1 MIDGSDVVSDW
12 PLLNALLNTAS
23 GATWVSFHHG
33 GGVGMGYSQH
43 AGMVIVADGTDDAA
57 RRLERVLWN
66 DPGTGV
72 MRHADAGYE
81 IAVECAREQG
91 LDLPMVDDC
100 SPAKAG
106 ARREAIKEEKAG
118 PRPPPGNK
126 KVPMQKLNP
135 ESIDLP
141 SLRRLWQGEAARL
154 DDASMRRVTEAAAS
168 VERIVASGE
177 TVYGVN
183 TGFGLLANTRIP
195 DERLAELQ
203 TNLIL
208 SHSAGLG
215 DPLPRQVTRLMIVL
229 KLLGLG
235 RGYSGVRP
243 LVIEALQALLDRDSN
258 PVIPAQGSVGA
269 SGDLA
274 PLAHLIAA
282 LMGYGSIDV
291 AGTVMPAGAALQQL
305 GMEPL
310 QLGPKEGLALIN
322 GTQASTAIA
331 LDALFNGERVFAAA
345 IASGAL
351 SVDALKGSVK
361 PFDPRIS
368 ELRGQP
374 GQIRVAAAIREL
386 LDGSEIVASH
396 ARCGRV
402 QDPYSFRCQ
411 PQVMGAALDLMEN
424 AARTLTIEAG
434 AVTDNPIVFPD
445 EDTAISGGNFHA
457 QPVAFAADTIA
468 MALCEVGSLSERRTA
483 VLIDPKMS
491 GLPPFL
497 TDDPGVNSGLMIQQV
512 TAAALVSESKSI
524 AFPAS
529 VDSIPTSAGQEDHVS
544 MAPIAARK
552 ASQIAR
558 NSAGVV
564 AIELIAG
571 AQGVDLHAPLTTSP
585 KLQSVHRQVRDIT
598 PRLTSD
604 RYWADEM
611 AALQASVL
619 AGEIGAEVIALS

>member
-1 MIDGSDVVSDW
+1 M
-12 PLLNALLNTAS
+12 
-23 GATWVSFHHG
+23 
-33 GGVGMGYSQH
+33 
-43 AGMVIVADGTDDAA
+43 
-57 RRLERVLWN
+57 
-66 DPGTGV
+66 
-72 MRHADAGYE
+72 
-81 IAVECAREQG
+81 
-91 LDLPMVDDC
+91 
-100 SPAKAG
+100 
-106 ARREAIKEEKAG
+106 
-118 PRPPPGNK
+118 
-126 KVPMQKLNP
+126 KLNP
-135 ESIDLP
+135 IAIDLET
-141 SLRRLWQGEAARL
+141 LRKLWQGEGARL
-154 DDASMRRVTEAAAS
+154 DDASMQRIAASAAS

-195 DERLAELQ
+195 GERLAELQ

-215 DPLPRQVTRLMIVL
+215 DPLPRHVTRLMIVL

-235 RGYSGVRP
+235 RGHSGVRTV
-243 LVIEALQALLDRDSN
+243 VIDALQALLDKDAM

-282 LMGYGSIDV
+282 MMGHGGIDL
-291 AGTVMPAGAALQQL
+291 AGEVMPAEAALQKL

-331 LDALFNGERVFAAA
+331 LDALFAGERVFAAA
-345 IASGAL
+345 IAAGAL
-351 SVDALKGSVK
+351 SVDALKGSAK

-374 GQIRVAAAIREL
+374 GQIKVAAAIKGL
-386 LDGSEIVASH
+386 LEGSDIVASH

-411 PQVMGAALDLMEN
+411 PQVMGAALDLLDN

-445 EDTAISGGNFHA
+445 DDTAISGGNFHA
-457 QPVAFAADTIA
+457 QPVAFAADMIS
-468 MALCEVGSLSERRTA
+468 MALCEVGSISERRTA

-491 GLPPFL
+491 ALPPFL
-497 TDDPGVNSGLMIQQV
+497 TEDSGVNSGLMIPQV
-512 TAAALVSESKSI
+512 AAAALVSENKGL

-552 ASQIAR
+552 AGQIAR
-558 NSAGVV
+558 NAAGVV
-564 AIELIAG
+564 AIELIAA
-571 AQGVDLHAPLTTSP
+571 AQGVDHHAPLKTSA
-585 KLQSVHRQVRDIT
+585 KLQAVHADVRKIT
-598 PRLTSD
+598 PRFTSD
-604 RYWADEM
+604 RYWADDM
-611 AALQASVL
+611 AALQKAVL
-619 AGEIGAEVIALS
+619 AGEIGPGVIQLS

>member
-1 MIDGSDVVSDW
+1 M
-12 PLLNALLNTAS
+12 
-23 GATWVSFHHG
+23 
-33 GGVGMGYSQH
+33 
-43 AGMVIVADGTDDAA
+43 
-57 RRLERVLWN
+57 
-66 DPGTGV
+66 
-72 MRHADAGYE
+72 
-81 IAVECAREQG
+81 
-91 LDLPMVDDC
+91 
-100 SPAKAG
+100 
-106 ARREAIKEEKAG
+106 
-118 PRPPPGNK
+118 
-126 KVPMQKLNP
+126 KLNP
-135 ESIDLP
+135 EKLDLAT
-141 SLRRLWQGEAARL
+141 LRKLWLGENARL
-154 DDASMRRVTEAAAS
+154 DDASMKRVAAAAAS
-168 VERIVASGE
+168 VERIVAGGE

-195 DERLAELQ
+195 DDRLAELQ

-215 DPLPRQVTRLMIVL
+215 EPLPRNVARLMIVL

-243 LVIEALQALLDRDSN
+243 LVIDALQALLDRDAM
-258 PVIPAQGSVGA
+258 PVIPSQGSVGA

-282 LMGYGSIDV
+282 MMGHGRIDI
-291 AGTVMPAGAALQQL
+291 AGTVMDAPAALQKL
-305 GMEPL
+305 AMRPL

-331 LDALFNGERVFAAA
+331 LDALFAGERVFAAA
-345 IASGAL
+345 IGAGAM

-361 PFDPRIS
+361 PFDPRLS

-374 GQIRVAAAIREL
+374 GQVRVAAAIREL
-386 LDGSEIVASH
+386 LKGSAIVASH

-411 PQVMGAALDLMEN
+411 PQVMGAALDLLDH
-424 AARTLTIEAG
+424 AARTLTVEAV

-457 QPVAFAADTIA
+457 QPVAFAADMIA
-468 MALCEVGSLSERRTA
+468 MALCEVGSISERRTA

-497 TDDPGVNSGLMIQQV
+497 TEDSGVNSGLMIPQV
-512 TAAALVSESKSI
+512 TAAALVSENRSL
-524 AFPAS
+524 AYPAS

-552 ASQIAR
+552 ARAIAE
-558 NSAGVV
+558 NAAGVIAV
-564 AIELIAG
+564 ELIAA
-571 AQGVDLHAPLTTSP
+571 AQGIDCHAPLKTSA
-585 KLQSVHRQVRDIT
+585 KLQALHAKVRKLS
-598 PRLTSD
+598 PHLVSD

-611 AALQASVL
+611 AALQAAVL
-619 AGEIGAEVIALS
+619 AGGATAGDGFALAPVLPM